1 MDSGSKKI
9 FPFVARKAFSV
20 WVGIFCLFSP
30 IATLATNN
38 PLMELPF
45 EDLMQLKVSTVSK
58 LLQKVELAPGIVSV
72 LTAAEI
78 RKFGAR
84 KLSDALALM
93 PGVLV
98 AESYFGQAPA
108 LSIRSNLGGE
118 PFNSKILLLIN
129 GHPRYDS
136 VFSSF
141 NVDTIPLESI
151 KQIELVRGPASVI
164 YGSNALTGVINII
177 THKAG
182 DRLSHS
188 ALSVQSSSDNAF
200 EGSATISEN
209 LGALEFFLSATTLN
223 EHGYER
229 ELSPNQ
235 DEAGVGADLLQAL
248 NGEGFYGNFS
258 VTHYSLDLQYW
269 KGERSGG
276 IGLIPNTRYSIE
288 NHDTENVYVDFQYQ
302 NRLFELSNFEIRL
315 RYDYDKSVYTI
326 DNFGELQNQIF
337 STTLPNIQGDATS
350 ESKKLG
356 FESVVHYHE
365 LPSTL
370 ISIGLSY
377 DHHFDV
383 IYKSEHPTLPEVIPD
398 LAPWIGSRD
407 NEDAAAFINTQYR
420 LNEALSL
427 IAGTRYGRNKVTGDH
442 WSYRAG
448 AIYSITPTLSVKA
461 LMATSYR
468 SPSFLQLYVDAPPI
482 LSGSTDLEPE
492 ELRGF
497 DLQLSY
503 FSGSNFKGSLTYF
516 QNETVDF
523 IVRQNQA
530 NGITYANAS
539 GTEIRGIEYEFRME
553 PTKTLNF
560 FSNGTL
566 IIHDEDNNIN
576 PKAITQTESDDLLI
590 VRRWLNAGVTV
601 KNSNQSLHAS
611 LNTRYVGQWG
621 EADSYNISNLTLRY
635 FPLITIDAS
644 DVRNTQ
650 NDLELSLS
658 FNNLFNQ
665 DYDYAEWSRRNVDT
679 IDGGPGRA
687 VIARIRTTF

>member
-1 MDSGSKKI
+1 
-9 FPFVARKAFSV
+9 
-20 WVGIFCLFSP
+20 
-30 IATLATNN
+30 
-38 PLMELPF
+38 MELPF

-58 LLQKVELAPGIVSV
+58 LLEKVELAPGIVSV

-78 RKFGAR
+78 RKYGAR

-93 PGVLV
+93 PGILI

-141 NVDTIPLESI
+141 NVDTIPLDSI

-182 DRLSHS
+182 DQPPYHT
-188 ALSVQSSSDNAF
+188 VGFQGSSDDAF
-200 EGSATISEN
+200 EVSATISEKIGN
-209 LGALEFFLSATTLN
+209 VDFFLSANSLN

-229 ELSPNQ
+229 SLEPQQ
-235 DEAGVGADLLQAL
+235 DEAGAGAEILQAT
-248 NGEGFYGNFS
+248 NGEGFYGNFG
-258 VTHYSLDLQYW
+258 VENYSLDLQYW
-269 KGERSGG
+269 NGKRSGG
-276 IGLIPNTRYSIE
+276 IGLTPNTRYSIE
-288 NHDTENVYVDFQYQ
+288 NHDTENFYVDFQSKNQ
-302 NRLFELSNFEIRL
+302 LFELSKLEVRL

-337 STTLPNIQGDATS
+337 GTDLPNIEGDATS

-356 FESVVHYHE
+356 FETVVHYHE
-365 LPSTL
+365 LQSTL
-370 ISIGLSY
+370 ISLGVSY

-383 IYKSEHPTLPEVIPD
+383 IYKSEHPTLPDVIPD
-398 LAPWIGSRD
+398 LAPWRGSRD

-420 LNEALSL
+420 FNDALSL

-448 AIYSITPTLSVKA
+448 AIYSFTPALSLKA
-461 LMATSYR
+461 LIATAYR
-468 SPSFLQLYVDAPPI
+468 SPSFLQLYVEAPPI
-482 LSGSTDLEPE
+482 LSGSTDLKPE

-503 FSGSNFKGSLTYF
+503 SSGSTFKGSLTYF

-523 IVRQNQA
+523 IVRQNQD
-530 NGITYANAS
+530 NGIAYANAS
-539 GTEIRGIEYEFRME
+539 GTEIRGIEYEFRTE
-553 PTKTLNF
+553 PSRTLSF
-560 FSNGTL
+560 FSNGSL

-576 PKAITQTESDDLLI
+576 PKAITQTEDDDLLI
-590 VRRWLNAGVTV
+590 VRRWLNVGATV
-601 KNSNQSLHAS
+601 KNSTQTIHAS

-621 EADSYNISNLTLRY
+621 EADSYALSNLTLRY
-635 FPLITIDAS
+635 FPLINISATGDQKT
-644 DVRNTQ
+644 NH
-650 NDLELSLS
+650 DLELSLS
-658 FNNLFNQ
+658 VLNIFNQ
-665 DYDYAEWSRRNVDT
+665 DYDYAEWSRRNIDT

-687 VIARIRTTF
+687 VVARARAVF